1 MQATKTELIRLA
13 RLVEKDIASGR
24 VSKNVRQAVEVLS
37 DYQNSAIELLE
48 LALEEAAKEQSK
60 KSLFDSFAFLFGQA
74 LEALRFDI
82 EAGYKTASEIADSV
96 RKRLVTAS
104 KSGASDPSILIFLAQ
119 CFGAAK
125 LDLGD
130 ELRGAVE
137 HLIEKVGKENHGD
150 FSLANPAQLLGF
162 VADLVKQA
170 DGDAFTL
177 FSVLAESADGVPDEH
192 RAVMAAAL
200 LYSGEAAA
208 VEASIGWLLDPAKS
222 VRQSMANALEHAAR
236 KGKVTPTM
244 LRRMITMRNWLPP
257 EESRAALDAAVAT
270 ARRKGVSPAQWDDVE
285 ACQLVTTGVDGSGA
299 IGVLAHCRNKR
310 KNILGSLLLKLGFGV
325 RDAWAQDGVKQ
336 KEIESAFMEVSLLD
350 QFMISADFM
359 QRAVGHFLALGH
371 ETGLMPPFGL
381 VRFLEA
387 VGVSSVQP
395 ELLSASS
402 LLDTIQDGRA
412 ISTNAFEDLLAE
424 GSDLVNDYSFLDSW
438 FEAGDEVDAL
448 LTDNRSARKKRESLI
463 VEKVLE
469 PRREWWTQAVAWAAY
484 IMYQAGNDER
494 WQEFYAAGLA
504 MVQKRPL
511 HEISLMKT
519 VAEQTVEAEEFRQMA
534 A

>member
-1 MQATKTELIRLA
+1 MKVTKTELIRLA
-13 RLVEKDIASGR
+13 RLVQKDIASGR
-24 VSKNVRQAVEVLS
+24 LSKNAHQAVEVLA

-48 LALEEAAKEQSK
+48 LALEEGAKEQSK

-74 LEALRFDI
+74 LETLRFDI
-82 EAGYKTASEIADSV
+82 EAGYKTASEIAGSV

-104 KSGASDPSILIFLAQ
+104 KAGASDPSNLLFLAQ

-125 LDLGD
+125 LDLGE

-137 HLIEKVGKENHGD
+137 HLIEKVGEENHGD
-150 FSLANPAQLLGF
+150 FSLADPAELLGF

-222 VRQSMANALEHAAR
+222 VRQSMANALEDAAR

-244 LRRMITMRNWLPP
+244 LRRMITMRNWLP

-285 ACQLVTTGVDGSGA
+285 ICQLVTTGVDGCGA
-299 IGVLAHCRNKR
+299 IGVLAHSRNER
-310 KNILGSLLLKLGFGV
+310 KNILGSLLLKHGFGV
-325 RDAWAQDGVKQ
+325 RDAWAQEGMKQ
-336 KEIESAFMEVSLLD
+336 KEIEGAFIEVSLLD
-350 QFMISADFM
+350 QFTISADFIR
-359 QRAVGHFLALGH
+359 RAVGHFLALGH

-402 LLDTIQDGRA
+402 LLDTIKDGRA
-412 ISTNAFEDLLAE
+412 ISPNALEDVLAE
-424 GSDLVNDYSFLDSW
+424 GSGLVNDYSFLDSW
-438 FEAGDEVDAL
+438 FEAGDGVGAV
-448 LTDNRSARKKRESLI
+448 LTDNRPARKKREALI
-463 VEKVLE
+463 IEKVLE
-469 PRREWWTQAVAWAAY
+469 PRREWWAQAVAWAAY
-484 IMYQAGNDER
+484 ILYQAGNDER

-519 VAEQTVEAEEFRQMA
+519 VARQTVEAEEFRQMA